1 MMRELLIFVSGVTV
15 GGFLGYKII
24 EKKYNDKLETEVNRR
39 IDEYVLNNKK
49 EEKHTESIEIKK
61 ENAVD
66 KIHYNS
72 ITNNYIS
79 SEDNKVKED
88 AKEETKEED
97 NGKEDAPEVND
108 YISDNPRD
116 PYEITEEE
124 YDDNNNEFEKESLY
138 YYRGNYTL
146 VDDSDN
152 VVDVEDA
159 DILLG
164 SDWSDLMNE
173 NGIIYIRNEKVK
185 TDYEIVVNS
194 GVYPL

>member
-1 MMRELLIFVSGVTV
+1 MMREVLIFVSGVTV

-24 EKKYNDKLETEVNRR
+24 EKKYSDKLETEVNRR

-49 EEKHTESIEIKK
+49 EEKHTEPTEIKK
-61 ENAVD
+61 ENVAD
-66 KIHYNS
+66 KINYNS
-72 ITNNYIS
+72 VTKNYIS
-79 SEDNKVKED
+79 SEDNEED
-88 AKEETKEED
+88 DEETNEED
-97 NGKEDAPEVND
+97 DGKEDEPEVND
-108 YISDNPRD
+108 YISDDSSRD

-124 YDDNNNEFEKESLY
+124 YDDNSNEFEKESLY

-152 VVDVEDA
+152 VVDTEDA

-164 SDWSDLMNE
+164 SDWVDLMNN

>member
-1 MMRELLIFVSGVTV
+1 MMREVLIFVSGVTV

-24 EKKYNDKLETEVNRR
+24 EKKYSEKLETEVNRR

-49 EEKHTESIEIKK
+49 EEKKHTEQIEIKK
-61 ENAVD
+61 ENAAD
-66 KIHYNS
+66 KINYNS
-72 ITNNYIS
+72 VTKNYIS
-79 SEDNKVKED
+79 SEDNEED
-88 AKEETKEED
+88 DEETKEED
-97 NGKEDAPEVND
+97 DGKEDEPEVND
-108 YISDNPRD
+108 YISDDPRD

-124 YDDNNNEFEKESLY
+124 YDDNSNEFEKESLY

-152 VVDVEDA
+152 VVDTEDA

-164 SDWSDLMNE
+164 SDWVDLMNN

>member
-1 MMRELLIFVSGVTV
+1 MMREVLIFVSGVTV

-24 EKKYNDKLETEVNRR
+24 EKKYSEKLETEVNRR

-49 EEKHTESIEIKK
+49 EEKKHTEQIEIKK
-61 ENAVD
+61 ENAAD
-66 KIHYNS
+66 KINYNS
-72 ITNNYIS
+72 VTKNYIS
-79 SEDNKVKED
+79 SEDNED
-88 AKEETKEED
+88 NKEED
-97 NGKEDAPEVND
+97 DGKEDEPEVND
-108 YISDNPRD
+108 YISDDPRD

-124 YDDNNNEFEKESLY
+124 YDDNSNEFEKESLY

-152 VVDVEDA
+152 VVDTEDA

-164 SDWSDLMNE
+164 SDWVDLMNN

>member
-1 MMRELLIFVSGVTV
+1 MMREVLIFVSGVTV

-24 EKKYNDKLETEVNRR
+24 EKKYNEKLETEVNRR

-49 EEKHTESIEIKK
+49 EEKKHTEPIEVKK

-66 KIHYNS
+66 KINYNNV
-72 ITNNYIS
+72 TKNYIS
-79 SEDNKVKED
+79 SEENEEDN
-88 AKEETKEED
+88 EETKEED
-97 NGKEDAPEVND
+97 DDGKEDEPEVNN
-108 YISDNPRD
+108 YISDDPRD

-124 YDDNNNEFEKESLY
+124 YDDNSNEFEKESLY

-152 VVDVEDA
+152 VVDTEDA

-164 SDWSDLMNE
+164 SDWVDLMNN

>member
-1 MMRELLIFVSGVTV
+1 MMREVLIFVSGVTV

-24 EKKYNDKLETEVNRR
+24 EKKYIDKLETEVNRR

-49 EEKHTESIEIKK
+49 EEKHTESVEIKK
-61 ENAVD
+61 ENTAD
-66 KIHYNS
+66 KINYNNV
-72 ITNNYIS
+72 TKNYIS
-79 SEDNKVKED
+79 SEDNEEKEEVDEKED
-88 AKEETKEED
+88 E
-97 NGKEDAPEVND
+97 PEVND
-108 YISDNPRD
+108 YISDDSSRN

-124 YDDNNNEFEKESLY
+124 YDDNGNEFEKESLY

-152 VVDVEDA
+152 VVDTEDA

-164 SDWSDLMNE
+164 SDWVELMNN

>member
-1 MMRELLIFVSGVTV
+1 MMREVLIFVSGVTV

-24 EKKYNDKLETEVNRR
+24 EKKYSEKLETEVNRR
-39 IDEYVLNNKK
+39 IDEYVINNKK
-49 EEKHTESIEIKK
+49 EEKKHTETAEIKK

-66 KIHYNS
+66 KINYNNV
-72 ITNNYIS
+72 TKNYIS
-79 SEDNKVKED
+79 SEDNEE
-88 AKEETKEED
+88 KEETKEEYD
-97 NGKEDAPEVND
+97 GKEDEPEVND
-108 YISDNPRD
+108 YISDDPRD

-124 YDDNNNEFEKESLY
+124 YDDNSNEFEKESLY

-152 VVDVEDA
+152 VVDTEDA

-164 SDWSDLMNE
+164 SDWVNLMNN
-173 NGIIYIRNEKVK
+173 NGIVYIRNEKVK

>member
-1 MMRELLIFVSGVTV
+1 MMREVLIFVSGVTV

-88 AKEETKEED
+88 AK
-97 NGKEDAPEVND
+97 
-108 YISDNPRD
+108 
-116 PYEITEEE
+116 
-124 YDDNNNEFEKESLY
+124 
-138 YYRGNYTL
+138 
-146 VDDSDN
+146 
-152 VVDVEDA
+152 
-159 DILLG
+159 
-164 SDWSDLMNE
+164 
-173 NGIIYIRNEKVK
+173 
-185 TDYEIVVNS
+185 
-194 GVYPL
+194 

>member
-1 MMRELLIFVSGVTV
+1 MMREVLIFVSGVTV

-24 EKKYNDKLETEVNRR
+24 EKKYNDKLEIEVNRR

-49 EEKHTESIEIKK
+49 EEKHTEPTKIKK
-61 ENAVD
+61 ENIVD
-66 KIHYNS
+66 KINYNNV
-72 ITNNYIS
+72 TKNYIS
-79 SEDNKVKED
+79 SEDNEEKEV
-88 AKEETKEED
+88 KEED
-97 NGKEDAPEVND
+97 DGKEDAPEVND
-108 YISDNPRD
+108 YISDDPRD

-124 YDDNNNEFEKESLY
+124 YEDTSNDFEKESLY

-164 SDWSDLMNE
+164 SDWADLMNN

>member
-1 MMRELLIFVSGVTV
+1 MMREVLIFVSGVTV

-24 EKKYNDKLETEVNRR
+24 EKKYSEKLETEVNRR

-49 EEKHTESIEIKK
+49 EEKKHTEKIEIKK
-61 ENAVD
+61 ENAAD
-66 KIHYNS
+66 KINYNS
-72 ITNNYIS
+72 VTKNYIS
-79 SEDNKVKED
+79 SEDNKD
-88 AKEETKEED
+88 NKEED
-97 NGKEDAPEVND
+97 DGKEDEPEVND
-108 YISDNPRD
+108 YISDDPRD

-124 YDDNNNEFEKESLY
+124 YDDNSNEFEKESLY

-152 VVDVEDA
+152 VVDTEDA

-164 SDWSDLMNE
+164 SDWVDLMN
-173 NGIIYIRNEKVK
+173 NDGIIYIRNEKVK

>member
-1 MMRELLIFVSGVTV
+1 MMREVLIFVSGVTV

-24 EKKYNDKLETEVNRR
+24 EKKYNEKLETEVNRR

-49 EEKHTESIEIKK
+49 EEKKHTEPIEVKK

-66 KIHYNS
+66 KINYNNV
-72 ITNNYIS
+72 TKNYIS
-79 SEDNKVKED
+79 SEENEEDN
-88 AKEETKEED
+88 EETKEED
-97 NGKEDAPEVND
+97 DDGKEDEPEVNN
-108 YISDNPRD
+108 YISDDPRD

-124 YDDNNNEFEKESLY
+124 YDDNSNEFEKESLY

-152 VVDVEDA
+152 VVDTEDA

-164 SDWSDLMNE
+164 SDWVNLMNN

>member
-1 MMRELLIFVSGVTV
+1 MMREVLIFVSGVTV

-24 EKKYNDKLETEVNRR
+24 EKKYSEKLETEVNRR

-49 EEKHTESIEIKK
+49 EEKHTEQIEIKK
-61 ENAVD
+61 ENTED
-66 KIHYNS
+66 KINYNNV
-72 ITNNYIS
+72 TKNYIS
-79 SEDNKVKED
+79 SEDNED
-88 AKEETKEED
+88 NKETKEED
-97 NGKEDAPEVND
+97 DGKEDGPEVND
-108 YISDNPRD
+108 YISDDPRD

-124 YDDNNNEFEKESLY
+124 YDDNSNEFEKESLY

-152 VVDVEDA
+152 VVDTEDA

-164 SDWSDLMNE
+164 SDWVDLMNN

>member
-1 MMRELLIFVSGVTV
+1 MMREVLIFVSGVTI

-49 EEKHTESIEIKK
+49 EERHTEPMKIKK
-61 ENAVD
+61 ENIAD
-66 KIHYNS
+66 KINYNNV
-72 ITNNYIS
+72 TKNYIS
-79 SEDNKVKED
+79 SEDNEE
-88 AKEETKEED
+88 KEETKEED
-97 NGKEDAPEVND
+97 DGKEDEPEVND
-108 YISDNPRD
+108 YISDDSSRD

-124 YDDNNNEFEKESLY
+124 YDDTSNEFEKESLY

-152 VVDVEDA
+152 VVDTEDA

-164 SDWSDLMNE
+164 SDWLDLMMNE

>member
-1 MMRELLIFVSGVTV
+1 MMREVLIFVSGVTV

-24 EKKYNDKLETEVNRR
+24 EKKYNEKLETEVNRR

-49 EEKHTESIEIKK
+49 EEKKHTEPIEVKK

-66 KIHYNS
+66 KINYNNV
-72 ITNNYIS
+72 TKNYIS
-79 SEDNKVKED
+79 SEENEEDN
-88 AKEETKEED
+88 EETKEED
-97 NGKEDAPEVND
+97 DDGKEDEPEVND
-108 YISDNPRD
+108 YISDDPRD

-124 YDDNNNEFEKESLY
+124 YDDNSNEFEKESLY

-152 VVDVEDA
+152 VVDTEDA

-164 SDWSDLMNE
+164 SDWVDLMNN

>member
-1 MMRELLIFVSGVTV
+1 MMREVLIFVSGVTI

-49 EEKHTESIEIKK
+49 EEKHTEPMKIKK
-61 ENAVD
+61 GNTVD
-66 KIHYNS
+66 KINYNNV
-72 ITNNYIS
+72 TKNYIS
-79 SEDNKVKED
+79 SEENEE
-88 AKEETKEED
+88 KEEIKEAD
-97 NGKEDAPEVND
+97 DGKEDEPEVND
-108 YISDNPRD
+108 YISDDSSRD

-124 YDDNNNEFEKESLY
+124 YDDSSNDFEKESLY

-164 SDWSDLMNE
+164 SDWVDLMNE

>member
-1 MMRELLIFVSGVTV
+1 MMREVLIFVSGVTV

-49 EEKHTESIEIKK
+49 EEKHTEPMKIKK
-61 ENAVD
+61 ENIAD
-66 KIHYNS
+66 KINYNNV
-72 ITNNYIS
+72 TKNYIS
-79 SEDNKVKED
+79 SEDNEEKEI
-88 AKEETKEED
+88 KEIKEED
-97 NGKEDAPEVND
+97 DGKEDEPEVND
-108 YISDNPRD
+108 YISDDSSRD

-124 YDDNNNEFEKESLY
+124 YDDTSNDFEKESLY

-164 SDWSDLMNE
+164 SDWADLMNE

-185 TDYEIVVNS
+185 TDYEVVVNS

>member
-1 MMRELLIFVSGVTV
+1 MMREVLIFVSGVTI

-49 EEKHTESIEIKK
+49 EERHTEPMKIKK
-61 ENAVD
+61 ENIAD
-66 KIHYNS
+66 KINYNNV
-72 ITNNYIS
+72 TKNYIS
-79 SEDNKVKED
+79 SEDNVE
-88 AKEETKEED
+88 KEETKEED
-97 NGKEDAPEVND
+97 DGKEDEPEVND
-108 YISDNPRD
+108 YISDDSSRD

-124 YDDNNNEFEKESLY
+124 YDDTSNEFEKESLY

-152 VVDVEDA
+152 VVDTEDA

-164 SDWSDLMNE
+164 SDWLDLMMNE

>member
-1 MMRELLIFVSGVTV
+1 MMREVLIFVSGVTI

-24 EKKYNDKLETEVNRR
+24 EKKYNDKLEIEVNRR

-49 EEKHTESIEIKK
+49 EEKHTEPMKIKK
-61 ENAVD
+61 ENTVD
-66 KIHYNS
+66 KINYNNV
-72 ITNNYIS
+72 TKNYIS
-79 SEDNKVKED
+79 SEDNEE
-88 AKEETKEED
+88 KEEKED
-97 NGKEDAPEVND
+97 NGKEDEPEVDD
-108 YISDNPRD
+108 YISDDSSRD
-116 PYEITEEE
+116 PYEIAEEE
-124 YDDNNNEFEKESLY
+124 YDDTSNDFEKESLY

-164 SDWSDLMNE
+164 SGWVDLMNE